1 MIKLQ
6 DTGLI
11 EGLPPGIAEQHW
23 VKVLDAVF
31 RERQKK
37 ELEAVRKVFVYT
49 AIDSAPENILDILA
63 VQFKVDWYRDD
74 YPIDTKRRVIKT
86 AMEVRRYCGTEW
98 AVKQA
103 ISAIYPNSEIVEWYD
118 YNGTPGHWRLRVNI
132 TENADIAYYTI
143 KRMES
148 LLGYARR
155 CTAHLEGIS
164 YLIFNSDA
172 HSYIG
177 TGYHGT
183 AQRVSARIT
192 GTLRPRELLST
203 TYAKA
208 GLWGV
213 RQQEAAR
220 ITGTL
225 RPKDHKATTYA
236 PAGCAAYR
244 MQMAARIKGDIRPA
258 DHTVTA
264 TDPVGV
270 EAYRQQ
276 IEIKIGGM
284 NT

>member
-1 MIKLQ
+1 MIKLG
-6 DTGLI
+6 DTGLL
-11 EGLPPGIAEQHW
+11 EGLPPSIAEQHW
-23 VKVLDAVF
+23 VKVLDAVY
-31 RERQKK
+31 RERLKK
-37 ELEAVRKVFVYT
+37 ELKVIERIHVYT
-49 AIDSAPENILDILA
+49 AIDSLPEDLLDVLA
-63 VQFKVDWYRDD
+63 IQFKVDWYRDD
-74 YPIDTKRRVIKT
+74 YPVETKRRVIKT

-118 YNGTPGHWRLRVNI
+118 YGGTPGHWRLRVNI
-132 TENADIAYYTI
+132 TENTDISYYTI
-143 KRMES
+143 KRMED

-164 YLIFNSDA
+164 YLIFNDTTTA
-172 HSYIG
+172 YVG
-177 TGYHGT
+177 AGYHGT
-183 AQRVSARIT
+183 AQRVTVPIA
-192 GTLRPRELLST
+192 GPLRPRELLST

-208 GLWGV
+208 GVGGIQ
-213 RQQEAAR
+213 QQESVK

-244 MQMAARIKGDIRPA
+244 MQMAAHIKGDICPA
-258 DHTVTA
+258 DHTATA
-264 TDPVGV
+264 PAPVGV
-270 EAYRQQ
+270 AAVRQQ

>member
-74 YPIDTKRRVIKT
+74 YPIETKRRVIKT

-192 GTLRPRELLST
+192 GTLRPRELLSA

-208 GLWGV
+208 GLWGI

-220 ITGTL
+220 IAGTL

-258 DHTVTA
+258 DHTATA
-264 TDPVGV
+264 QAPVGV
-270 EAYRQQ
+270 AAVRQQ

>member
-74 YPIDTKRRVIKT
+74 YPIETKRRVIKT

-118 YNGTPGHWRLRVNI
+118 YNGTPGHWQLRVNI

-236 PAGCAAYR
+236 PVGCAAYR
-244 MQMAARIKGDIRPA
+244 MQMAARIKGDIRPV
-258 DHTVTA
+258 DHTATA
-264 TDPVGV
+264 PAPVGV
-270 EAYRQQ
+270 AAVRQQ

>member
-31 RERQKK
+31 RERKK
-37 ELEAVRKVFVYT
+37 RELEAVRKVFVYT

-192 GTLRPRELLST
+192 GTLRP
-203 TYAKA
+203 
-208 GLWGV
+208 
-213 RQQEAAR
+213 
-220 ITGTL
+220 
-225 RPKDHKATTYA
+225 KDHKATTYA

-244 MQMAARIKGDIRPA
+244 MQMAARIKGDIRPV
-258 DHTVTA
+258 DHTATA
-264 TDPVGV
+264 PAPVGV
-270 EAYRQQ
+270 AAVRQQ

>member
-11 EGLPPGIAEQHW
+11 KGLPPGIAEQHW

-31 RERQKK
+31 RERQKR

-98 AVKQA
+98 AVRQA
-103 ISAIYPNSEIVEWYD
+103 VSAIYPNSEIVEWYD

-148 LLGYARR
+148 LLGYAKR
-155 CTAHLEGIS
+155 CTAHLERILYTAAPKEKANAYIAAAPSGTFLSRHRKSAWKDKASERDRYSICRS
-164 YLIFNSDA
+164 RPGWNPNRNND
-172 HSYIG
+172 HSQKNG
-177 TGYHGT
+177 GK
-183 AQRVSARIT
+183 AR
-192 GTLRPRELLST
+192 
-203 TYAKA
+203 
-208 GLWGV
+208 
-213 RQQEAAR
+213 
-220 ITGTL
+220 
-225 RPKDHKATTYA
+225 
-236 PAGCAAYR
+236 
-244 MQMAARIKGDIRPA
+244 
-258 DHTVTA
+258 
-264 TDPVGV
+264 
-270 EAYRQQ
+270 
-276 IEIKIGGM
+276 
-284 NT
+284 

>member
-118 YNGTPGHWRLRVNI
+118 YDGTPGHWRLRVNI

-143 KRMES
+143 KGMES

-192 GTLRPRELLST
+192 GTLRP
-203 TYAKA
+203 
-208 GLWGV
+208 
-213 RQQEAAR
+213 
-220 ITGTL
+220 
-225 RPKDHKATTYA
+225 KDHKATTYA

-244 MQMAARIKGDIRPA
+244 MQMAAHIKGDIRPV
-258 DHTVTA
+258 DHTATA
-264 TDPVGV
+264 PAAVGV
-270 EAYRQQ
+270 AAVRQQ

>member
-49 AIDSAPENILDILA
+49 AVDSAPENILDILA

-74 YPIDTKRRVIKT
+74 YPIETKRRVIKT

-155 CTAHLEGIS
+155 CTAHLEGIN

-183 AQRVSARIT
+183 AQRVSARI
-192 GTLRPRELLST
+192 S
-203 TYAKA
+203 
-208 GLWGV
+208 
-213 RQQEAAR
+213 
-220 ITGTL
+220 GTL

-258 DHTVTA
+258 DHTATA
-264 TDPVGV
+264 PAPVGV
-270 EAYRQQ
+270 AAVRQQ

>member
-37 ELEAVRKVFVYT
+37 ELDAVRKVFVYT

-74 YPIDTKRRVIKT
+74 YPIDTKRRVVKT

-155 CTAHLEGIS
+155 CTAHLEHIG
-164 YLIFNSDA
+164 YLIEP
-172 HSYIG
+172 HK
-177 TGYHGT
+177 T
-183 AQRVSARIT
+183 APLHV
-192 GTLRPRELLST
+192 
-203 TYAKA
+203 
-208 GLWGV
+208 
-213 RQQEAAR
+213 
-220 ITGTL
+220 
-225 RPKDHKATTYA
+225 ATTPCSIA
-236 PAGCAAYR
+236 V
-244 MQMAARIKGDIRPA
+244 QMCVRLPKIKKG
-258 DHTVTA
+258 
-264 TDPVGV
+264 GV
-270 EAYRQQ
+270 
-276 IEIKIGGM
+276 K
-284 NT
+284 

>member
-236 PAGCAAYR
+236 PVGCAAYR
-244 MQMAARIKGDIRPA
+244 MQMAARIKGDIRPV
-258 DHTVTA
+258 DHTATA
-264 TDPVGV
+264 PAPVGV
-270 EAYRQQ
+270 AAVRQQ

>member
-183 AQRVSARIT
+183 AQRVAVPIV

-208 GLWGV
+208 GLWSI

-220 ITGTL
+220 IAGTL

-244 MQMAARIKGDIRPA
+244 MQMAAYIKGDIRPA
-258 DHTVTA
+258 DHTATA
-264 TDPVGV
+264 PAPVGV
-270 EAYRQQ
+270 AAFRQQ
-276 IEIKIGGM
+276 IEIKIGG